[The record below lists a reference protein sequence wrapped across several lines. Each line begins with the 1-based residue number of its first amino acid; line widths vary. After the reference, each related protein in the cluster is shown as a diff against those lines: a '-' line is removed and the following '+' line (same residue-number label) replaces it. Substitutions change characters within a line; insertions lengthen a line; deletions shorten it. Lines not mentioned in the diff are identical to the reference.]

1 MKMRICYA
9 NLFLLS
15 FLIGQDT
22 LTHIIKTYP
31 DGTPKE
37 VIIYERANDDLK
49 SDNPFKVLDK
59 MSYDSKGSFIRP
71 KLTGEAKKVERM
83 IIGSW
88 EIDDERDIYLT
99 FKRNGTAEIYID
111 GEMDEDERLVW
122 FISQDGDDIIFNAK
136 ESHEKSYQ
144 KSIIVFIN
152 NNQFIVDGEITLNRK
167 K

>member
-15 FLIGQDT
+15 FLIGQDI

-49 SDNPFKVLDK
+49 SDNPFKILDK

-88 EIDDERDIYLT
+88 EGDDERDIYVT
-99 FKRNGTAEIYID
+99 FMRNGASEVYID
-111 GEMDEDERLVW
+111 GEMDEDERIVW
-122 FISQDGDDIIFNAK
+122 FISQDGDDIIFNYK

-152 NNQFIVDGEITLNRK
+152 NNQFIVDGETTVNRK

>member
-1 MKMRICYA
+1 MRICYA

>member
-37 VIIYERANDDLK
+37 VIIYERANNDLK
-49 SDNPFKVLDK
+49 SDNPFKILDK

-88 EIDDERDIYLT
+88 EGDDERDIYVT
-99 FKRNGTAEIYID
+99 FMRNGASEVYID
-111 GEMDEDERLVW
+111 GEMDEDERIVW
-122 FISQDGDDIIFNAK
+122 FISQDGDDIIFNYK

-152 NNQFIVDGEITLNRK
+152 NNQFIVDGETTVNRK